1 MTISVEGVRIP
12 VVNVT
17 LTDADGNI
25 TIAKTVSDVIGQVM
39 FPDGPAWPLCGEDA
53 A

>member
-1 MTISVEGVRIP
+1 MVTISVEGVRIP

-25 TIAKTVSDVIGQVM
+25 TIAKTIR
-39 FPDGPAWPLCGEDA
+39 FPPGVTSQKNL
-53 A
+53 